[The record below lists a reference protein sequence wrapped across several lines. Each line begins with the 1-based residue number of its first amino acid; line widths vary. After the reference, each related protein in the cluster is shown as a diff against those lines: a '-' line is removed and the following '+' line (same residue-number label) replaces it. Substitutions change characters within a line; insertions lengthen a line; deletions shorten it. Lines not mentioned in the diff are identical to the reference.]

1 MHDLGN
7 TSSDLATY
15 TQQLSA
21 IADRLLKTQAKL
33 LYLMTTPMM
42 PECCNGAALLP
53 SSEGAPIPACKAG
66 ASATYRCDSVV
77 VRLNAAAAKVMA
89 ARAIPTLDLH
99 KTVTDICA
107 PQPPHIYSNC
117 SICRM
122 EPCSYHYK
130 PAGYDLISK
139 PIAAAVRR
147 VLQ

>member
-1 MHDLGN
+1 MRGWN
-7 TSSDLATY
+7 TGASPSATP
-15 TQQLSA
+15 
-21 IADRLLKTQAKL
+21 AKL
-33 LYLMTTPMM
+33 
-42 PECCNGAALLP
+42 
-53 SSEGAPIPACKAG
+53 
-66 ASATYRCDSVV
+66 
-77 VRLNAAAAKVMA
+77 
-89 ARAIPTLDLH
+89 LDLH